1 MSNKNISA
9 QSGETW
15 RYAAIVIAA
24 CAIIAVLF
32 LLLLR
37 VNNKVNSQEVR
48 NAKGN
53 SLQDQVSERQE
64 PNCPFGQ
71 ICVPPGKTY
80 SVDIQKGEAFD
91 YCVLRGE
98 FQMTVI
104 DKTNE
109 LQEVAEVKY
118 GGQDP
123 IFTIMHPSR
132 IEFTTISAEEGRLVF
147 QKCEAL

>member
-1 MSNKNISA
+1 MKGLI
-9 QSGETW
+9 T
-15 RYAAIVIAA
+15 AIVTLA
-24 CAIIAVLF
+24 
-32 LLLLR
+32 LLLIALWIL
-37 VNNKVNSQEVR
+37 NKIPGLPTSSEKSKESYPQQEVVTE
-48 NAKGN
+48 KEELG
-53 SLQDQVSERQE
+53 
-64 PNCPFGQ
+64 CPFGE

-80 SVDIQKGEAFD
+80 PVDIQKGEAFD
-91 YCVLRGE
+91 YCVLRGG

-118 GGQDP
+118 GGEDP
-123 IFTIMHPSR
+123 IFTIMYPTR